1 MEDESVKSLNL
12 AARRGA
18 LVTVA
23 AASALALAS
32 CSAGQ
37 VTQTSSQVAAVD
49 GNQAGS
55 ANDPVL
61 VRDVTVHLTT
71 DGEAGVK
78 FTAINQDTTHTSHT
92 LESVTVDGEEVE
104 LDDAE
109 PIERN
114 CSLVADIQSELDLI
128 EEPEVGCIQHVATS
142 LDNPGFAY
150 GGVVPVEFV
159 FDTGTIT
166 IDATVS
172 APVLESGVE
181 NREVGGDT
189 AEASH
194 H

>member
-1 MEDESVKSLNL
+1 MKSLNL

-37 VTQTSSQVAAVD
+37 ITQTSSQVAAVD

-78 FTAINQDTTHTSHT
+78 FTAINQDTSHTSHT
-92 LESVTVDGEEVE
+92 LESVTVDAKR
-104 LDDAE
+104 L
-109 PIERN
+109 
-114 CSLVADIQSELDLI
+114 SLMMQS
-128 EEPEVGCIQHVATS
+128 QSSATAPS
-142 LDNPGFAY
+142 LQTSSPNW
-150 GGVVPVEFV
+150 
-159 FDTGTIT
+159 I
-166 IDATVS
+166 
-172 APVLESGVE
+172 
-181 NREVGGDT
+181 
-189 AEASH
+189 
-194 H
+194 